1 MTNNEQL
8 TILVGIVTTDKKSA
22 GRHSIGL
29 VSRRTGLKP
38 DVIRAWERRY
48 GAVEPSRTS
57 TNRRFYTD
65 EQLER
70 LILLRE
76 ATLAGRQIG
85 QVADLPTEELREMVA
100 ADQVAMGRFPK
111 TLPLSEEG
119 VAGKH
124 LASCLAAVQ
133 RLDPQDLQ
141 FELERSTVKLSQPEL
156 LDEVLVPLIVK
167 IGELWEQGRLRV
179 AHEHVASAVV
189 GSFLSNLK
197 NSVVPS
203 PMAPTLV
210 VAAPS
215 RQHHELGA
223 LLVAATAV
231 TEGWRVLHLGPD
243 SPIEE
248 IAAAALLKGARAVAL
263 SIVYPGDDPL
273 LGVDLKK
280 LRHLIGDE
288 IPILLGGRAAAAYQ
302 AHAQE
307 LSMRQVS
314 NMREFRE
321 ELRMSREER
330 GRSPFSS

>member
-1 MTNNEQL
+1 
-8 TILVGIVTTDKKSA
+8 
-22 GRHSIGL
+22 
-29 VSRRTGLKP
+29 
-38 DVIRAWERRY
+38 VIRAWERRY

-85 QVADLPTEELREMVA
+85 QVADFPTEELRELVA

-111 TLPLSEEG
+111 TSPLSEEG

-133 RLDPQDLQ
+133 RLDSQDLQ

-156 LDEVLVPLIVK
+156 LDEVLVPLVVE

-189 GSFLSNLK
+189 GAFLSNLK
-197 NSVVPS
+197 NSVVKN

-210 VAAPS
+210 VAPPS
-215 RQHHELGA
+215 RQLHELGA
-223 LLVAATAV
+223 LLVAAAAV
-231 TEGWRVLHLGPD
+231 TEGWSTVYLGLD
-243 SPIEE
+243 SPVEE
-248 IAAAALLKGARAVAL
+248 IAAAVLLKGARAVAL
-263 SIVYPGDDPL
+263 SIVYPSDDPL
-273 LGVDLKK
+273 LGVDLKR
-280 LRHLIGDE
+280 LRHLVGDE
-288 IPILLGGRAAAAYQ
+288 IPILVGGRAATAYLAQTQ
-302 AHAQE
+302 A
-307 LSMRQVS
+307 LGIRQVS
-314 NMREFRE
+314 SIREFRE
-321 ELRMSREER
+321 QLRKVR
-330 GRSPFSS
+330 GDRASTPSSK